1 VKGQNADTTHRVL
14 DSILSGVVTAQLM
27 GGIKCSM
34 RDKFNITREL
44 CFKVPICF
52 VIGDVEGHNVLNKVL
67 QRASDPSKFEEAI
80 AYALD
85 LEGNR
90 G

>member
-44 CFKVPICF
+44 CFEVPICF
-52 VIGDVEGHNVLNKVL
+52 VIGDVEGHDVPNKVL
-67 QRASDPSKFEEAI
+67 QQASDPSKFEEAI
-80 AYALD
+80 PML
-85 LEGNR
+85 LTWNGNR